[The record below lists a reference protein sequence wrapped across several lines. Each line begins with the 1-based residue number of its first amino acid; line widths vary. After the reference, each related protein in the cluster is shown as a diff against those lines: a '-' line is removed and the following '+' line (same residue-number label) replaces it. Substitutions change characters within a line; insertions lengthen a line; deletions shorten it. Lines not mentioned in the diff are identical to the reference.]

1 MPDNDEQNR
10 QEFFTKGIFAS
21 FRVLLNDR
29 HYDVQERN
37 LLEVPLGGENREE
50 NHKIKIN
57 R

>member
-21 FRVLLNDR
+21 IRVLLNDR
-29 HYDVQERN
+29 HDVQERN
-37 LLEVPLGGENREE
+37 LLEVPLGGGNREE